1 MMERTRLTPMMHQY
15 LEIKERHQDAIL
27 FFRLGDFYE
36 MFFEDAEKASKVL
49 DIALTSRNR
58 SDGAPVP
65 LCGVPHHAATP
76 YIGKLL
82 SAGFKVAVCEQ
93 TEDPKLAKGVVRRE
107 VIKVIS
113 PGTLTEGEGLD
124 AGVNNYLVAVTAS
137 RDEYGLAF
145 TDITTGEFR
154 FTQMEGY
161 AALANELGRI
171 QPRELLVPETGS
183 DAHRRVRE
191 DYAAVHCTAGPDEWF
206 GAAAV
211 RRLEGAG
218 LHGGPS
224 DEWPLGVRAAAA
236 LRAYLED
243 RSPGAVPVLTVLE
256 AYRAAHFL
264 MLDEHAQANLELLQ
278 SFDGSRRGSLLG
290 VLEPACTA
298 MGARELRKW
307 ILYPLLDER
316 GIRRRQDAVEELVE
330 DPDRRRRLRDA
341 LRGVQDLERL
351 AGRVAART
359 AGPRDLAAVK
369 DILRALERVRD
380 PLQGCASALSADLR
394 DELRSVPEVVDLVQ
408 RALVDEPPAAARSG
422 GYVRPGFD
430 SELDSLTAIRGNAK
444 GWISDLQHQER
455 QRTGIQSL
463 KVRYNKVFGYYIE
476 VTKANLAH
484 VPDDYIRK
492 QTLTNGERFITPEL
506 KDYEARVLGSDEE
519 ILKIEARIFQELLE
533 RIATHY
539 TALKQTSLALARLD
553 TLGVLAETA
562 VSRHFVRPRVDSSLR
577 LSVRAA
583 RHPVVEAV
591 LGRGGFV
598 PNDCEMDAEAT
609 QIKLLTG
616 PNMAGKSTY
625 MRQVALVVILAQMGS
640 FVPADQAH
648 VGLVD
653 RLFTRFGATDA
664 LASGESTFMV
674 EMKETA
680 RILRLATPRSLIL
693 LDEVGRGTSTFD
705 GISIAWSLAE
715 FLHES
720 PHRPRTLFA
729 THYHELTGLARTRER
744 VKNFNFAVKEWEG
757 EVIFLRTLK
766 EGPASRSYGIQVAG
780 LAGLPGSLIAR
791 AKEILKNLEGEEL
804 NAWGQPRLAG
814 AEHATEGAQ
823 LSLYEPRDRDGRLRE
838 KLREIDVN
846 GLTPLEALNLL
857 EGLVT
862 EARREG

>member
-1 MMERTRLTPMMHQY
+1 MMERTQPTPMMHQY
-15 LEIKERHQDAIL
+15 LEIKDRHQDAIL

-58 SDGAPVP
+58 NNGAPVP

-113 PGTLTEGEGLD
+113 PGTLTEGEGLESD
-124 AGVNNYLVAVTAS
+124 VNNFLVAVTGS
-137 RDEYGLAF
+137 RDEYGLSF
-145 TDITTGEFR
+145 TDVTTGEFR
-154 FTQMEGY
+154 FTQLTGY
-161 AALANELGRI
+161 TALANELGRI
-171 QPRELLVPETGS
+171 QPRELLVPEARSASLG
-183 DAHRRVRE
+183 RLRE
-191 DYAAVHCTAGPDEWF
+191 DYAEVHCTTGPDSWF
-206 GAAAV
+206 SAAAV
-211 RRLEGAG
+211 QKLNSAG
-218 LHGGPS
+218 IYQGPH
-224 DEWPLGVRAAAA
+224 DEWPLGVRAAGAI
-236 LRAYLED
+236 LAYLED
-243 RSPGAVPVLTVLE
+243 RSPGAAKVLTSLE
-256 AYRAAHFL
+256 PYRASRFL
-264 MLDEHAQANLELLQ
+264 MLDETTQANLELLR
-278 SFDGSRRGSLLG
+278 SFDGGRRASLLG
-290 VLEPACTA
+290 VLEPARTA

-307 ILYPLLDER
+307 ILFPLLDEQE
-316 GIRRRQDAVEELVE
+316 IRRRQEAVEELLD
-330 DPDRRRRLRDA
+330 DPGLRRRLRDA
-341 LRGVQDLERL
+341 LGGVQDLERL
-351 AGRVAART
+351 SGRVASRSAT
-359 AGPRDLAAVK
+359 PRDLTAVK
-369 DILRALERVRD
+369 DTLLALEGVRGE
-380 PLQGCASALSADLR
+380 LQPCGSELLAGLR
-394 DELRSVPEVVDLVQ
+394 SGLGSVPEVVELVE
-408 RALVDEPPAAARSG
+408 RAVVDEPPATLRG
-422 GYVRPGFD
+422 GGFVRPGFD
-430 SELDSLTAIRGNAK
+430 DELDSLAAVRSNAK
-444 GWISDLQHQER
+444 GWIAELQHQER

-476 VTKANLAH
+476 VTKANLPN
-484 VPDDYIRK
+484 VPEDYIRK
-492 QTLTNGERFITPEL
+492 QTLANGERYITPEL

-519 ILKIEARIFQELLE
+519 ILKIEARIFADLLD
-533 RIATHY
+533 RIGAHY
-539 TALKQTSLALARLD
+539 RPMKESSLALAKLD
-553 TLGVLAETA
+553 TLLALAETA
-562 VSRHFVRPRVDSSLR
+562 ETRRFVRPRVDSSLT
-577 LSVRAA
+577 LSMRAA
-583 RHPVVEAV
+583 RHPVVEAA

-598 PNDCEMDAEAT
+598 PNDCGMDPETT

-625 MRQVALVVILAQMGS
+625 MRQVALVVVLAQMGS
-640 FVPADQAH
+640 FVPADAAH

-729 THYHELTGLARTRER
+729 THYHELTSLARTRQR
-744 VKNFNFAVKEWEG
+744 VKNFNFAVKEWQG

-780 LAGLPGSLIAR
+780 LAGLPRPLIERAR
-791 AKEILKNLEGEEL
+791 EILGNLEGEEL

-814 AEHATEGAQ
+814 AEPASEGAQ
-823 LSLYEPRDRDGRLRE
+823 LMLYESRRDRLRE
-838 KLREIDVN
+838 KLEAVDIN
-846 GLTPLEALNLL
+846 ALTPLEALNLL
-857 EGLVT
+857 EGLVA
-862 EARREG
+862 EARRGG

>member
-1 MMERTRLTPMMHQY
+1 MERARTTPMMHQY

-36 MFFEDAEKASKVL
+36 MFFEDAERASKVL

-58 SDGAPVP
+58 NDGQPVP

-113 PGTLTEGEGLD
+113 PGTLTDGEGLQ
-124 AGVNNYLVAVTAS
+124 AEVNNFLVAVIAA
-137 RDEYGLAF
+137 RDEYGLSF

-154 FTQMEGY
+154 FTQMSGY
-161 AALANELGRI
+161 AALTNELGRI
-171 QPRELLVPETGS
+171 QPRELLIPETHAGS
-183 DAHRRVRE
+183 VAGLRD
-191 DYAAVHCTAGPDEWF
+191 DYAGVHCTAGPDSWF
-206 GAAAV
+206 S
-211 RRLEGAG
+211 GAG
-218 LHGGPS
+218 VQKLNSAGVYQGPQ
-224 DEWPLGVRAAAA
+224 DEWPLGVRAAGAI
-236 LRAYLED
+236 LAYLED
-243 RSPGAVPVLTVLE
+243 RSPGAVQVLTALE
-256 AYRAAHFL
+256 PYRASQFL
-264 MLDEHAQANLELLQ
+264 MLDENTQSNLELVR
-278 SFDGSRRGSLLG
+278 SFGGGRHGSLLG
-290 VLEPACTA
+290 VMEPTRTA

-307 ILYPLLDER
+307 ILYPLLDELR
-316 GIRRRQDAVEELVE
+316 IRRRHDAVEELL
-330 DPDRRRRLRDA
+330 DRAELRGRLREA

-351 AGRVAART
+351 SGRIASRSAS
-359 AGPRDLAAVK
+359 PRDLAAIK
-369 DILRALERVRD
+369 ETLRALQEVRGQ
-380 PLQGCASALSADLR
+380 LEGCDGELLGR
-394 DELRSVPEVVDLVQ
+394 LRSRLQPVPEVVEMVE
-408 RALVDEPPAAARSG
+408 RALVDEPPATVRG
-422 GYVRPGFD
+422 GGFVRAGFD
-430 SELDSLTAIRGNAK
+430 DELDALSAIRGNAK
-444 GWISDLQHQER
+444 GWISELQHRER
-455 QRTGIQSL
+455 RRTGINSL

-476 VTKANLAH
+476 VTRANLAN
-484 VPDDYIRK
+484 VPQDYIRK
-492 QTLTNGERFITPEL
+492 QTLVNGERYVTPEL

-519 ILKIEARIFQELLE
+519 ILKLEARIFTDLLE
-533 RIATHY
+533 RVAGHY
-539 TALKQTSLALARLD
+539 PSLKQSSLALARLD
-553 TLGVLAETA
+553 TLLALAETA
-562 VSRHFVRPRVDSSLR
+562 ETRHFVRPRVDAGLT
-577 LSVRAA
+577 LSMRAA

-598 PNDCEMDAEAT
+598 PNDCELDSETT

-625 MRQVALVVILAQMGS
+625 MRQVALVVVLAQMGS
-640 FVPADQAH
+640 FVPADAAH

-664 LASGESTFMV
+664 LAAGESTFMV

-744 VKNFNFAVKEWEG
+744 VKNFNFAVKEWQG

-780 LAGLPGSLIAR
+780 LAGLPPSLIERAR
-791 AKEILKNLEGEEL
+791 EILENLEGEEL

-814 AEHATEGAQ
+814 AEPASEGAQ
-823 LSLYEPRDRDGRLRE
+823 LMLYEPRRDRLRE
-838 KLREIDVN
+838 KLQAIDAN
-846 GLTPLEALNLL
+846 ALTPLEALNVLAD
-857 EGLVT
+857 LVT
-862 EARREG
+862 EARSPSR

>member
-1 MMERTRLTPMMHQY
+1 MMERTRVTPMMHQY
-15 LEIKERHQDAIL
+15 LEIKDRHRDAIL

-58 SDGAPVP
+58 NDGAPVP

-93 TEDPKLAKGVVRRE
+93 TEDPKQAKGVVRRE
-107 VIKVIS
+107 VVKVIS
-113 PGTLTEGEGLD
+113 PGTLTEGEGLEAD
-124 AGVNNYLVAVTAS
+124 VNNFLAAVVGA
-137 RDEYGLAF
+137 RDEYGLSY
-145 TDITTGEFR
+145 TDVTTGEFR
-154 FTQMEGY
+154 FTQMKSY
-161 AALANELGRI
+161 AALADELGRI
-171 QPRELLVPETGS
+171 QPRELLIPES
-183 DAHRRVRE
+183 L
-191 DYAAVHCTAGPDEWF
+191 YAALGMLRDDHAGVHCTSGPDTWF
-206 GAAAV
+206 SGAAV
-211 RRLEGAG
+211 QRLHGAG
-218 LHGGPS
+218 VFQGPQ
-224 DEWPLGVRAAAA
+224 DEWPLGVRAGAGI
-236 LRAYLED
+236 LAYLED
-243 RSPGAVPVLTVLE
+243 RSPGAAKVLTSLE
-256 AYRAAHFL
+256 PYRASRFL
-264 MLDEHAQANLELLQ
+264 MLDDSTQANLELLR

-290 VLEPACTA
+290 VLEPTRTA

-307 ILYPLLDER
+307 ILYPLLDEHE
-316 GIRRRQDAVEELVE
+316 IRRRHEAVAELVE
-330 DPDRRRRLRDA
+330 RPDVRRKLRDA
-341 LRGVQDLERL
+341 LHGVQDLERL
-351 AGRVAART
+351 SGRVASRSAT
-359 AGPRDLAAVK
+359 PRDLAAVK
-369 DILRALERVRD
+369 DTLRALEGVRGE
-380 PLQGCASALSADLR
+380 LQPCGSELLAG
-394 DELRSVPEVVDLVQ
+394 LRSGLSTEPEVVALVE
-408 RALVDEPPAAARSG
+408 RSVVDEPPATVRNG
-422 GYVRPGFD
+422 GFVRPGFD
-430 SELDSLTAIRGNAK
+430 EELDALTAVRGSAK
-444 GWISDLQHQER
+444 GWISDLQHKER
-455 QRTGIQSL
+455 ERTGIHSL

-484 VPDDYIRK
+484 VPENYIRK
-492 QTLTNGERFITPEL
+492 QTLANGERFVTPEL

-519 ILKIEARIFQELLE
+519 ILKIEARIFGELLD
-533 RIATHY
+533 RIAAHY
-539 TALKQTSLALARLD
+539 RSMKESSLALARLD
-553 TLGVLAETA
+553 TLLALAETA
-562 VSRHFVRPRVDSSLR
+562 ESRHFVRPRVDSGLA
-577 LSVRAA
+577 LELRAA

-598 PNDCEMDAEAT
+598 PNDCEMDPETT

-625 MRQVALVVILAQMGS
+625 MRQVALVVVLAQMGS
-640 FVPADQAH
+640 FVPADAAH

-664 LASGESTFMV
+664 LAAGESTFMV

-744 VKNFNFAVKEWEG
+744 VRNFNFAVKEWQG

-780 LAGLPGSLIAR
+780 LAGLPPALIDRAR
-791 AKEILKNLEGEEL
+791 EILKNLEGEEL

-814 AEHATEGAQ
+814 AEPASEGVQ
-823 LSLYEPRDRDGRLRE
+823 LMLLEPRQDRLRE
-838 KLREIDVN
+838 KLQAVDVN
-846 GLTPLEALNLL
+846 VLTPLEALNLL
-857 EGLVT
+857 EGLVA
-862 EARREG
+862 EAKQGG

>member
-1 MMERTRLTPMMHQY
+1 MERTRLTPMMHQY
-15 LEIKERHQDAIL
+15 LEIKDRHRDAIL

-36 MFFEDAEKASKVL
+36 MFFEDAEKAAKVL

-93 TEDPKLAKGVVRRE
+93 TEDPKSAKGVVRRE
-107 VIKVIS
+107 VVKVIS

-124 AGVNNYLVAVTAS
+124 ADLNNFLVSVIAT
-137 RDEYGLAF
+137 RDEYGLSF
-145 TDITTGEFR
+145 TDVTTGEFR
-154 FTQMEGY
+154 FTEIKGY
-161 AALANELGRI
+161 AALTNELGRI
-171 QPRELLVPETGS
+171 QPRELLIPEAQTGALK
-183 DAHRRVRE
+183 DLLE
-191 DYAAVHCTAGPDEWF
+191 DYAGVHCTPGPDPWF
-206 GAAAV
+206 SGAAV
-211 RRLEGAG
+211 QKLNHAG
-218 LHGGPS
+218 IYQGPQ
-224 DEWPLGVRAAAA
+224 DEWPLGVRAAGAI
-236 LRAYLED
+236 LAYLED
-243 RSPGAVPVLTVLE
+243 RSPGAAQVLTSLE
-256 AYRAAHFL
+256 PYRASRFL
-264 MLDEHAQANLELLQ
+264 MLDENTQANLELLR
-278 SFDGSRRGSLLG
+278 SFDGGKRGSLLG
-290 VLEPACTA
+290 ILEPTRTA

-307 ILYPLLDER
+307 ILYPLLDEQE
-316 GIRRRQDAVEELVE
+316 IRRRQETVEELVD
-330 DPDRRRRLRDA
+330 DPEVRRKLRDG
-341 LRGVQDLERL
+341 LHDVQDLERL
-351 AGRVAART
+351 SGRVASRSAT
-359 AGPRDLAAVK
+359 PRDLAAVK
-369 DILRALERVRD
+369 HTLRALEVVRGE
-380 PLQGCASALSADLR
+380 LQPCRSDLLA
-394 DELRSVPEVVDLVQ
+394 ELRSGLNPVPEVVELVE
-408 RALVDEPPAAARSG
+408 RAVVDEPPATVRG
-422 GYVRPGFD
+422 GGFVRAGFD
-430 SELDSLTAIRGNAK
+430 AELDTLASIRGNAK
-444 GWISDLQHQER
+444 GWISELQHKER
-455 QRTGIQSL
+455 QRTGINSL

-476 VTKANLAH
+476 VTNANLSN
-484 VPDDYIRK
+484 VPENYIRK
-492 QTLTNGERFITPEL
+492 QTLANGERFITPEL

-519 ILKIEARIFQELLE
+519 ILKIEARIFAELLD
-533 RIATHY
+533 RVAAHY
-539 TALKQTSLALARLD
+539 QSMKESSLALAKLD
-553 TLGVLAETA
+553 TLLALAETA
-562 VSRHFVRPRVDSSLR
+562 ESRHFVRPRVDSGLT
-577 LSVRAA
+577 LAVTAG

-598 PNDCEMDAEAT
+598 PNDCEMDSETT

-640 FVPADQAH
+640 FVPADAAR

-664 LASGESTFMV
+664 LAAGESTFMV

-729 THYHELTGLARTRER
+729 THYHELTGLSRTRER
-744 VKNFNFAVKEWEG
+744 VKNFNFAVKEWQG

-766 EGPASRSYGIQVAG
+766 EGPASRSYGIQVAS
-780 LAGLPGSLIAR
+780 LAGLPRSLIERAR
-791 AKEILKNLEGEEL
+791 EILNNLEGEEL

-814 AEHATEGAQ
+814 AEPASAGAQ
-823 LSLYEPRDRDGRLRE
+823 LMLYESRQDSLRE
-838 KLREIDVN
+838 KLQSIDTNV
-846 GLTPLEALNLL
+846 LTPLEALNVL

-862 EARREG
+862 EARRGG

>member
-1 MMERTRLTPMMHQY
+1 MERTRLTPMMHQY
-15 LEIKERHQDAIL
+15 LEIKDRHKDAIL

-36 MFFEDAEKASKVL
+36 MFFEDAEKAAKVL

-58 SDGAPVP
+58 ADGAPVP

-124 AGVNNYLVAVTAS
+124 AEVNNFLVAVTAG
-137 RDEYGLAF
+137 RDEYGLSF
-145 TDITTGEFR
+145 TDVTTGEFR
-154 FTQMEGY
+154 FTQIKGY
-161 AALANELGRI
+161 AALTNELGRI
-171 QPRELLVPETGS
+171 QPREMLIPDSHSGALGNL
-183 DAHRRVRE
+183 RE
-191 DYAAVHCTAGPDEWF
+191 DYAGVHCTPGPDSWF
-206 GAAAV
+206 SGAAIQK
-211 RRLEGAG
+211 LNSAG
-218 LHGGPS
+218 IYQGPH

-236 LRAYLED
+236 ILAYIED
-243 RSPGAVPVLTVLE
+243 RSPGAVQVLTALE
-256 AYRAAHFL
+256 PYRASQFL
-264 MLDEHAQANLELLQ
+264 MLDENTQANLELLRG
-278 SFDGSRRGSLLG
+278 FDGGRRGSLLG
-290 VLEPACTA
+290 VLEPARTA

-307 ILYPLLDER
+307 ILYPLLDEHQ
-316 GIRRRQDAVEELVE
+316 IRRRQDAIEELLD
-330 DPDRRRRLRDA
+330 DPETRRKLRQ
-341 LRGVQDLERL
+341 LLHGVQDLERL
-351 AGRVAART
+351 SGRIASRSAS
-359 AGPRDLAAVK
+359 PRDLTAIK
-369 DILRALERVRD
+369 DTLHALDVVREQLEGCGSDLLAQLRSD
-380 PLQGCASALSADLR
+380 
-394 DELRSVPEVVDLVQ
+394 LRSVPEVVELVEQ
-408 RALVDEPPAAARSG
+408 ALVDEPPATVRAG
-422 GYVRPGFD
+422 GFVRAGFD
-430 SELDSLTAIRGNAK
+430 DELDALSAIRGNAK
-444 GWISDLQHQER
+444 GWISELQHQER
-455 QRTGIQSL
+455 QRTGINSL

-476 VTKANLAH
+476 VTRSNLAN
-484 VPDDYIRK
+484 VPENYIRK
-492 QTLTNGERFITPEL
+492 QTLANGERYITPEL
-506 KDYEARVLGSDEE
+506 KEYEARVLGSDEE
-519 ILKIEARIFQELLE
+519 IVKLESRIFAQLLD
-533 RIATHY
+533 RIGAHY
-539 TALKQTSLALARLD
+539 AAIRQSSLALARLD
-553 TLGVLAETA
+553 TLLALAETA
-562 VSRHFVRPRVDSSLR
+562 ETRHFVRPRVDSSLT
-577 LSVRAA
+577 LAMRAA

-598 PNDCEMDAEAT
+598 PNDCELDSETT

-625 MRQVALVVILAQMGS
+625 MRQVALVVILAQMGG
-640 FVPADQAH
+640 FVPADTAH

-729 THYHELTGLARTRER
+729 THYHELTSLARTRER
-744 VKNFNFAVKEWEG
+744 VKNFNFAVKEWQG

-780 LAGLPGSLIAR
+780 LAGLPLSLIER

-814 AEHATEGAQ
+814 TEAASEGAQ
-823 LSLYEPRDRDGRLRE
+823 LMLYESRQDRLRE
-838 KLREIDVN
+838 KLQAIDTSV
-846 GLTPLEALNLL
+846 LTPLEALNVLD
-857 EGLVT
+857 GLVT
-862 EARREG
+862 EARRGG

>member
-1 MMERTRLTPMMHQY
+1 MERTRLTPMMHQY
-15 LEIKERHQDAIL
+15 LEIKDRHRDAIL

-36 MFFEDAEKASKVL
+36 MFFEDAEKAAKVL

-93 TEDPKLAKGVVRRE
+93 TEDPKSAKGVVRRE

-124 AGVNNYLVAVTAS
+124 ADLNNFLVSVIAT
-137 RDEYGLAF
+137 RDEYGLSF
-145 TDITTGEFR
+145 TDVTTGEFR
-154 FTQMEGY
+154 FTEIKGY
-161 AALANELGRI
+161 AALTNELGRI
-171 QPRELLVPETGS
+171 QPRELLVPEAQTGVLK
-183 DAHRRVRE
+183 DLLE
-191 DYAAVHCTAGPDEWF
+191 DYAGVHCTPGPDPWF
-206 GAAAV
+206 SGAAV
-211 RRLEGAG
+211 QKLNHAG
-218 LHGGPS
+218 IYQGPH
-224 DEWPLGVRAAAA
+224 DEWPLGVRAAGAI
-236 LRAYLED
+236 LAYLED
-243 RSPGAVPVLTVLE
+243 RSPGAAQVLTSLE
-256 AYRAAHFL
+256 PYRASRFL
-264 MLDEHAQANLELLQ
+264 MLDENTQANLELLR
-278 SFDGSRRGSLLG
+278 SFDGGKRGSLLG
-290 VLEPACTA
+290 ILEPTRTA

-307 ILYPLLDER
+307 ILYPLLDEQE
-316 GIRRRQDAVEELVE
+316 IRRRQETVEELVD
-330 DPDRRRRLRDA
+330 DPEVRRKLRDC
-341 LRGVQDLERL
+341 LHHVQDLERL
-351 AGRVAART
+351 SGRVASRSAT
-359 AGPRDLAAVK
+359 PRDLAAVK
-369 DILRALERVRD
+369 HTLRALEVVRGE
-380 PLQGCASALSADLR
+380 LQPCRSDLLA
-394 DELRSVPEVVDLVQ
+394 ELRSGLNPVPEVVELVE
-408 RALVDEPPAAARSG
+408 RAVVDEPPATVRG
-422 GYVRPGFD
+422 GGFVRAGFD
-430 SELDSLTAIRGNAK
+430 DELDTLASIRGNAK
-444 GWISDLQHQER
+444 GWISELQHKER
-455 QRTGIQSL
+455 QRTGINSL

-476 VTKANLAH
+476 VTNANLPN
-484 VPDDYIRK
+484 VPENYIRK
-492 QTLTNGERFITPEL
+492 QTLANGERFITPEL

-519 ILKIEARIFQELLE
+519 ILKIESRIFADLLD
-533 RIATHY
+533 RVAGHY
-539 TALKQTSLALARLD
+539 HSMKESSLALAKLD
-553 TLGVLAETA
+553 TLLALAETA
-562 VSRHFVRPRVDSSLR
+562 ESRHFVRPRVDSGLT
-577 LSVRAA
+577 LAVTAG

-598 PNDCEMDAEAT
+598 PNDCEMDSETT

-640 FVPADQAH
+640 FVPADAAR

-664 LASGESTFMV
+664 LAAGESTFMV

-744 VKNFNFAVKEWEG
+744 VKNFNFAVKEWQG

-766 EGPASRSYGIQVAG
+766 EGPASRSYGIQVAS
-780 LAGLPGSLIAR
+780 LAGLPRSLIERAR
-791 AKEILKNLEGEEL
+791 EILNNLEGEEL

-814 AEHATEGAQ
+814 AEPASAGAQ
-823 LSLYEPRDRDGRLRE
+823 LMLYESRQDSLRE
-838 KLREIDVN
+838 KLQSIDTNV
-846 GLTPLEALNLL
+846 LTPLEALNVL

-862 EARREG
+862 EARRGG

>member
-1 MMERTRLTPMMHQY
+1 MMERTRPSPMMHQY
-15 LEIKERHQDAIL
+15 LEIKDRHQDAIL

-58 SDGAPVP
+58 NNGAPVP

-93 TEDPKLAKGVVRRE
+93 TEDPKLAKSVVRRE

-113 PGTLTEGEGLD
+113 PGTLTEGEGLESD
-124 AGVNNYLVAVTAS
+124 VNNFLVAVTGS
-137 RDEYGLAF
+137 RDEYGLSF
-145 TDITTGEFR
+145 TDVTTGEFR
-154 FTQMEGY
+154 FTQLTGY
-161 AALANELGRI
+161 TALANELGRI
-171 QPRELLVPETGS
+171 QPRELLVPEARSASLG
-183 DAHRRVRE
+183 RLRE
-191 DYAAVHCTAGPDEWF
+191 DYAEVHCTTGPDPWF
-206 GAAAV
+206 SAAAV
-211 RRLEGAG
+211 QKLNSAG
-218 LHGGPS
+218 IYQGPH
-224 DEWPLGVRAAAA
+224 DEWPLGVRAAGAI
-236 LRAYLED
+236 LAYLED
-243 RSPGAVPVLTVLE
+243 RSPGAAKVLTSLE
-256 AYRAAHFL
+256 PYRASRFL
-264 MLDEHAQANLELLQ
+264 MLDETTQANLELLR
-278 SFDGSRRGSLLG
+278 SFDGGRRASLLG
-290 VLEPACTA
+290 VLEPARTA

-307 ILYPLLDER
+307 ILFPLLDEQE
-316 GIRRRQDAVEELVE
+316 IRRRQEAVEELLD
-330 DPDRRRRLRDA
+330 DPGLRRRLRDA
-341 LRGVQDLERL
+341 LGGVQDLERL
-351 AGRVAART
+351 SGRVASRSAT
-359 AGPRDLAAVK
+359 PRDLTAVK
-369 DILRALERVRD
+369 DTLRALEGVRGE
-380 PLQGCASALSADLR
+380 LQPCGSELLAALRSGLG
-394 DELRSVPEVVDLVQ
+394 SVPEVVELVE
-408 RALVDEPPAAARSG
+408 RAVVDEPPATLRG
-422 GYVRPGFD
+422 GGFVRPGFD
-430 SELDSLTAIRGNAK
+430 DELDSLAAVRSNAK
-444 GWISDLQHQER
+444 GWIAELQHQER

-476 VTKANLAH
+476 VTKANLPN
-484 VPDDYIRK
+484 VPEDYIRK
-492 QTLTNGERFITPEL
+492 QTLANGERYITPEL

-519 ILKIEARIFQELLE
+519 ILKIEARIFADLLD
-533 RIATHY
+533 RIGAY
-539 TALKQTSLALARLD
+539 YRPMKESSLALAKLD
-553 TLGVLAETA
+553 TLLALAETA
-562 VSRHFVRPRVDSSLR
+562 ETRRFVRPRVDSSLT
-577 LSVRAA
+577 LSMRAA
-583 RHPVVEAV
+583 RHPVVEAA

-598 PNDCEMDAEAT
+598 PNDCGMDPETT

-625 MRQVALVVILAQMGS
+625 MRQVALVVVLAQMGS
-640 FVPADQAH
+640 FVPADAAH

-729 THYHELTGLARTRER
+729 THYHELTSLARTRQR
-744 VKNFNFAVKEWEG
+744 VKNFNFAVKEWQG

-780 LAGLPGSLIAR
+780 LAGLPRPLIERAR
-791 AKEILKNLEGEEL
+791 EILGNLEGEEL

-814 AEHATEGAQ
+814 AEPASEGAQ
-823 LSLYEPRDRDGRLRE
+823 LMLYESRRDRLRE
-838 KLREIDVN
+838 KLEAVDIN
-846 GLTPLEALNLL
+846 ALTPLEALNLL
-857 EGLVT
+857 EGLVA
-862 EARREG
+862 EARRGG

>member
-1 MMERTRLTPMMHQY
+1 MERTRLSPMMHQY
-15 LEIKERHQDAIL
+15 LEIKDRHKDAIL

-36 MFFEDAEKASKVL
+36 MFFEDAEKAAKVL

-58 SDGAPVP
+58 ADGAPVP

-124 AGVNNYLVAVTAS
+124 AEANNFLVAVTGG
-137 RDEYGLAF
+137 RDEYGLSF
-145 TDITTGEFR
+145 TDVTTGEFR
-154 FTQMEGY
+154 FTQVKGY
-161 AALANELGRI
+161 AALTNELGRI
-171 QPRELLVPETGS
+171 QPREMLIPDSPSSSLGNL
-183 DAHRRVRE
+183 RE
-191 DYAAVHCTAGPDEWF
+191 DYAGVHWTPGPDSWF
-206 GAAAV
+206 SGAAV
-211 RRLEGAG
+211 QKLNSAG
-218 LHGGPS
+218 IYQGPQ
-224 DEWPLGVRAAAA
+224 DEWPLGILAAGAI
-236 LRAYLED
+236 LAYLED
-243 RSPGAVPVLTVLE
+243 RSPGAVQVLTALE
-256 AYRAAHFL
+256 PYRASQFL
-264 MLDEHAQANLELLQ
+264 MLDENTQANLELLR
-278 SFDGSRRGSLLG
+278 SFDGGRRGSLLS
-290 VLEPACTA
+290 VLEPARTA

-307 ILYPLLDER
+307 ILYPLLDEQR
-316 GIRRRQDAVEELVE
+316 IRRRQDAVEELVD
-330 DPDRRRRLRDA
+330 DPEMRRRLRQA
-341 LRGVQDLERL
+341 LHGVQDLERL
-351 AGRVAART
+351 SGRIASRSAA
-359 AGPRDLAAVK
+359 PRDLTAIK
-369 DILRALERVRD
+369 DTLRALDVVRE
-380 PLQGCASALSADLR
+380 QIEGCGSDLLAR
-394 DELRSVPEVVDLVQ
+394 LRSGLHSVPEVVELVEQ
-408 RALVDEPPAAARSG
+408 AVVDEPPATVRG
-422 GYVRPGFD
+422 GGFVRAGFD
-430 SELDSLTAIRGNAK
+430 DELDALSAIRGNAK
-444 GWISDLQHQER
+444 GWISELQHKER
-455 QRTGIQSL
+455 QRTGINSL
-463 KVRYNKVFGYYIE
+463 KVHYNRVFGYYIE

-484 VPDDYIRK
+484 VPENYIRK
-492 QTLTNGERFITPEL
+492 QTLANGERYITPEL

-519 ILKIEARIFQELLE
+519 IQKLESRIFAHLLD
-533 RIATHY
+533 RIGAHY
-539 TALKQTSLALARLD
+539 AAIRQSSLALARLD
-553 TLGVLAETA
+553 TLLALAETA
-562 VSRHFVRPRVDSSLR
+562 ETRHFVRPRVDSSLT
-577 LSVRAA
+577 LAMRAA

-598 PNDCEMDAEAT
+598 PNDCEMDSETT

-625 MRQVALVVILAQMGS
+625 MRQVALVVVLAQMGS
-640 FVPADQAH
+640 FVPADAAH

-664 LASGESTFMV
+664 LAAGESTFMV

-744 VKNFNFAVKEWEG
+744 VKNFNFAVKEWQG

-766 EGPASRSYGIQVAG
+766 EGPASRSYGIQVAS
-780 LAGLPGSLIAR
+780 LAGLPRSLIER

-814 AEHATEGAQ
+814 SEAASEGAQ
-823 LSLYEPRDRDGRLRE
+823 LMLYESRQDRFRE
-838 KLREIDVN
+838 KLQAIDTSV
-846 GLTPLEALNLL
+846 LTPLEALNVLD
-857 EGLVT
+857 GLVT
-862 EARREG
+862 EARRGG

>member
-1 MMERTRLTPMMHQY
+1 MERTRLSPMMHQY
-15 LEIKERHQDAIL
+15 LEIKDRHKDAIL

-36 MFFEDAEKASKVL
+36 MFFEDAEKAAKVL

-58 SDGAPVP
+58 TDGAPVP

-124 AGVNNYLVAVTAS
+124 AEANNFLVAVTGG
-137 RDEYGLAF
+137 RDEYGLSF
-145 TDITTGEFR
+145 TDVTTGEFR
-154 FTQMEGY
+154 FTQVKGY
-161 AALANELGRI
+161 AALTNELGRI
-171 QPRELLVPETGS
+171 QPREMLIPDSHSSSLGNL
-183 DAHRRVRE
+183 RE
-191 DYAAVHCTAGPDEWF
+191 DYAGVHWTPGPDSWF
-206 GAAAV
+206 SGAAV
-211 RRLEGAG
+211 QKLNSAG
-218 LHGGPS
+218 IYQGPQ
-224 DEWPLGVRAAAA
+224 DEWPLGVLAAGAI
-236 LRAYLED
+236 LAYLED
-243 RSPGAVPVLTVLE
+243 RSPGAVQVLTALE
-256 AYRAAHFL
+256 PYRASQFL
-264 MLDEHAQANLELLQ
+264 MLDENTQANLELLR
-278 SFDGSRRGSLLG
+278 SFDGGRRGSLLS
-290 VLEPACTA
+290 VLEPARTA

-307 ILYPLLDER
+307 ILYPLLDEQR
-316 GIRRRQDAVEELVE
+316 IRRRQDAVEELVD
-330 DPDRRRRLRDA
+330 DPEMRRRLRQA
-341 LRGVQDLERL
+341 LHGVQDLERL
-351 AGRVAART
+351 SGRIASRSAA
-359 AGPRDLAAVK
+359 PRDLTAIK
-369 DILRALERVRD
+369 DTLRALDVVRE
-380 PLQGCASALSADLR
+380 QIEGCGSDLLAR
-394 DELRSVPEVVDLVQ
+394 LRSGLHSVPEVVELVEQ
-408 RALVDEPPAAARSG
+408 AVVDEPPATVRG
-422 GYVRPGFD
+422 GGFVRAGFD
-430 SELDSLTAIRGNAK
+430 DELDALSAIRGNAK
-444 GWISDLQHQER
+444 GWISELQHKER
-455 QRTGIQSL
+455 QRTGINSL
-463 KVRYNKVFGYYIE
+463 KVHYNKVFGYYIE

-484 VPDDYIRK
+484 VPENYIRK
-492 QTLTNGERFITPEL
+492 QTLANGERYITPEL

-519 ILKIEARIFQELLE
+519 IQKLESRIFAHLLD
-533 RIATHY
+533 RIGAHY
-539 TALKQTSLALARLD
+539 ADIRQSSLALARLD
-553 TLGVLAETA
+553 TLLALAETA
-562 VSRHFVRPRVDSSLR
+562 ETRHFVRPRVDSSLT
-577 LSVRAA
+577 LAMRAA

-598 PNDCEMDAEAT
+598 PNDCEMDSETT

-625 MRQVALVVILAQMGS
+625 MRQVALVVVLAQMGS
-640 FVPADQAH
+640 FVPADSAH

-664 LASGESTFMV
+664 LAAGESTFMV

-744 VKNFNFAVKEWEG
+744 VKNFNFAVKEWQG

-766 EGPASRSYGIQVAG
+766 EGPASRSYGIQVAS
-780 LAGLPGSLIAR
+780 LAGLPRSLIER

-814 AEHATEGAQ
+814 SEAASEGAQ
-823 LSLYEPRDRDGRLRE
+823 LMLYESRQDRLRE
-838 KLREIDVN
+838 KLQAIDTRV
-846 GLTPLEALNLL
+846 LTPLEALNVLD
-857 EGLVT
+857 GLVT
-862 EARREG
+862 EARRGG

>member
-15 LEIKERHQDAIL
+15 LEIKDRHQDAIL

-36 MFFEDAEKASKVL
+36 MFFEDAERASKVL

-124 AGVNNYLVAVTAS
+124 AEVNNFLVAVTAA
-137 RDEYGLAF
+137 RDEYGLSF
-145 TDITTGEFR
+145 TDVTTGEFR
-154 FTQMEGY
+154 FTQMTGY
-161 AALANELGRI
+161 AALTNELGRI
-171 QPRELLVPETGS
+171 QPRELLIP
-183 DAHRRVRE
+183 DAVSGPLAGLRE
-191 DYAAVHCTAGPDEWF
+191 DYAAVHCTPGPETWF
-206 GAAAV
+206 SGAAV
-211 RRLEGAG
+211 QRLNSSGIYQR
-218 LHGGPS
+218 PQ
-224 DEWPLGVRAAAA
+224 DEWPLGVRAAGAI
-236 LRAYLED
+236 LAYLED
-243 RSPGAVPVLTVLE
+243 RSPGAVQVLTALE
-256 AYRAAHFL
+256 PYRASQFL
-264 MLDEHAQANLELLQ
+264 MLDENTQANLELVRA
-278 SFDGSRRGSLLG
+278 FDGGKRGSLLG
-290 VLEPACTA
+290 VLEPARTA

-307 ILYPLLDER
+307 TLYPLLDEQR
-316 GIRRRQDAVEELVE
+316 IRRRQDAVEELVAAPE
-330 DPDRRRRLRDA
+330 MRRRLREA
-341 LRGVQDLERL
+341 LHGVQDLERL
-351 AGRVAART
+351 SGRIVSRSAS
-359 AGPRDLAAVK
+359 PRDLTAIK
-369 DILRALERVRD
+369 DTLRALEAVRGQ
-380 PLQGCASALSADLR
+380 LAGCGSELLPR
-394 DELRSVPEVVDLVQ
+394 LRSQLQPAPEVVELVR
-408 RALVDEPPAAARSG
+408 RALVDAPPATARAG
-422 GYVRPGFD
+422 GFVRAGFD
-430 SELDSLTAIRGNAK
+430 EELDTLSSIRGNAK

-455 QRTGIQSL
+455 QRTGIHSL

-476 VTKANLAH
+476 VTRANLGN
-484 VPDDYIRK
+484 VPDNYIRK
-492 QTLTNGERFITPEL
+492 QTLANGERFITPEL

-519 ILKIEARIFQELLE
+519 ILKLEARIFADLLD
-533 RIATHY
+533 RIAAHY
-539 TALKQTSLALARLD
+539 PVLKQSSLALARLD
-553 TLGVLAETA
+553 ALLALAETA
-562 VSRHFVRPRVDSSLR
+562 ETRRFVRPRVDSGLT
-577 LSVRAA
+577 LAMQAA
-583 RHPVVEAV
+583 RHPAVEAA

-598 PNDCEMDAEAT
+598 PNDCGMDSEAT
-609 QIKLLTG
+609 QIMLLTG

-640 FVPADQAH
+640 FVPADAAH

-664 LASGESTFMV
+664 LAAGESTFMV

-729 THYHELTGLARTRER
+729 THYHELTSLARTRER
-744 VKNFNFAVKEWEG
+744 VKNFNFAVREWQG

-780 LAGLPGSLIAR
+780 LAGLPRSLIER

-814 AEHATEGAQ
+814 FEAAPEGVQ
-823 LSLYEPRDRDGRLRE
+823 LMLYDSGQDRLRE
-838 KLREIDVN
+838 KLQAIDTN
-846 GLTPLEALNLL
+846 ALTPLEALSILD
-857 EGLVT
+857 ELVT
-862 EARREG
+862 EARSPSK

>member
-1 MMERTRLTPMMHQY
+1 MERTRLTPMMHQY
-15 LEIKERHQDAIL
+15 LEIKDRHKDAIL

-58 SDGAPVP
+58 NDGAPVP

-124 AGVNNYLVAVTAS
+124 AEVNNFLVAVTGS
-137 RDEYGLAF
+137 HDEYGLSF
-145 TDITTGEFR
+145 TDVTTGEFR
-154 FTQMEGY
+154 FTQLKGY
-161 AALANELGRI
+161 AALTDELGRI
-171 QPRELLVPETGS
+171 QPRELLIPDSHSGS
-183 DAHRRVRE
+183 LGNLRQ
-191 DYAAVHCTAGPDEWF
+191 DYAGVHCTAGPDSWF
-206 GAAAV
+206 SGAAV
-211 RRLEGAG
+211 QKLNSAG
-218 LHGGPS
+218 IYQGPH
-224 DEWPLGVRAAAA
+224 DEWPLGVKAAGAI
-236 LRAYLED
+236 LAYIED
-243 RSPGAVPVLTVLE
+243 RSPGAAHVLTALE
-256 AYRAAHFL
+256 PYRASRFL
-264 MLDEHAQANLELLQ
+264 MLDENTQANLELLRN
-278 SFDGSRRGSLLG
+278 FDGGRSGSLMG
-290 VLEPACTA
+290 VLEPARTA

-307 ILYPLLDER
+307 ILYPLLDEQR
-316 GIRRRQDAVEELVE
+316 IRRRQDAVEELLD
-330 DPDRRRRLRDA
+330 DPETRRRLRQS
-341 LRGVQDLERL
+341 LQGVQDLERL
-351 AGRVAART
+351 SGRIASRSAS
-359 AGPRDLAAVK
+359 PRDLTAVK
-369 DILRALERVRD
+369 ETLDALDVVRGH
-380 PLQGCASALSADLR
+380 LEGCGSDWLAR
-394 DELRSVPEVVDLVQ
+394 LRSGLHPVPEVVELVEQ
-408 RALVDEPPAAARSG
+408 ALVDEPPATVRAG
-422 GYVRPGFD
+422 GFVRAGFD
-430 SELDSLTAIRGNAK
+430 EELDALSSIRGNAK
-444 GWISDLQHQER
+444 GWISELQHQER
-455 QRTGIQSL
+455 QRTGINSL

-476 VTKANLAH
+476 VTKANLVH
-484 VPDDYIRK
+484 VPDNYIRK
-492 QTLTNGERFITPEL
+492 QTLANGERYITPEL
-506 KDYEARVLGSDEE
+506 KEYEARVLGSEEE
-519 ILKIEARIFQELLE
+519 ILKLESRIFADLLE
-533 RIATHY
+533 RVAAHY
-539 TALKQTSLALARLD
+539 AALKQSSLALARLD
-553 TLGVLAETA
+553 TLLALAQTA
-562 VSRHFVRPRVDSSLR
+562 ESRHFVRPRVDSGLT
-577 LSVRAA
+577 LAMRAA

-598 PNDCEMDAEAT
+598 PNDCELDSETT

-640 FVPADQAH
+640 FVPAEAAH

-664 LASGESTFMV
+664 LAAGESTFMV

-744 VKNFNFAVKEWEG
+744 VKNFNFAVKEWQG

-780 LAGLPGSLIAR
+780 LAGLPRALIERAR
-791 AKEILKNLEGEEL
+791 EILANLEGEEL

-814 AEHATEGAQ
+814 AETPSEGAQ
-823 LSLYEPRDRDGRLRE
+823 LSLYESRQDPLLE
-838 KLREIDVN
+838 KLQAIDTSV
-846 GLTPLEALNLL
+846 LTPLEALNLL
-857 EGLVT
+857 DGLVA
-862 EARREG
+862 EARRRG

>member
-1 MMERTRLTPMMHQY
+1 MERTRLTPMMHQY
-15 LEIKERHQDAIL
+15 LEIKDRHRDAIL

-36 MFFEDAEKASKVL
+36 MFFEDAEKAAKVL

-93 TEDPKLAKGVVRRE
+93 TEDPKSAKGVVRRE

-124 AGVNNYLVAVTAS
+124 ADLNNFLVSVIAT
-137 RDEYGLAF
+137 RDEYGLSF
-145 TDITTGEFR
+145 TDVTTGEFR
-154 FTQMEGY
+154 FTEIKGY
-161 AALANELGRI
+161 AALTNELGRI
-171 QPRELLVPETGS
+171 QPRELLIPEAQTGALK
-183 DAHRRVRE
+183 DLLE
-191 DYAAVHCTAGPDEWF
+191 DYAGVHCTPGPDPWF
-206 GAAAV
+206 SGAAV
-211 RRLEGAG
+211 QKLNHAG
-218 LHGGPS
+218 IYQGPQ
-224 DEWPLGVRAAAA
+224 DEWPLGVRAAGAI
-236 LRAYLED
+236 LAYLED
-243 RSPGAVPVLTVLE
+243 RSPGAAQVLTSLE
-256 AYRAAHFL
+256 PYRASRFL
-264 MLDEHAQANLELLQ
+264 MLDENTQANLELLR
-278 SFDGSRRGSLLG
+278 SFDGGKRGSLLG
-290 VLEPACTA
+290 ILEPTRTA

-307 ILYPLLDER
+307 ILYPLLDEQE
-316 GIRRRQDAVEELVE
+316 IRRRQETVEELVD
-330 DPDRRRRLRDA
+330 DPEVRRKLRDG
-341 LRGVQDLERL
+341 LHDVQDLERL
-351 AGRVAART
+351 SGRVASRSAT
-359 AGPRDLAAVK
+359 PRDLAAVK
-369 DILRALERVRD
+369 HTLRALEVVRGE
-380 PLQGCASALSADLR
+380 LQPCRSDLLA
-394 DELRSVPEVVDLVQ
+394 ELRSGLNPVPEVVELVE
-408 RALVDEPPAAARSG
+408 RAVVDEPPATVRG
-422 GYVRPGFD
+422 GGLVRAGFD
-430 SELDSLTAIRGNAK
+430 AELDTLASIRGNAK
-444 GWISDLQHQER
+444 GWISELQHKER
-455 QRTGIQSL
+455 QRTGINSL

-476 VTKANLAH
+476 VTNANLPN
-484 VPDDYIRK
+484 VPENYIRK
-492 QTLTNGERFITPEL
+492 QTLANGERFITPEL

-519 ILKIEARIFQELLE
+519 ILKIEARIFADLLD
-533 RIATHY
+533 RVAAHY
-539 TALKQTSLALARLD
+539 QSMKESSLALAKLD
-553 TLGVLAETA
+553 TLLALAETA
-562 VSRHFVRPRVDSSLR
+562 ESRHFVRPRVDSGLT
-577 LSVRAA
+577 LAVTAG

-598 PNDCEMDAEAT
+598 PNDCEMDSETT

-640 FVPADQAH
+640 FVPADAAR

-664 LASGESTFMV
+664 LAAGESTFMV

-744 VKNFNFAVKEWEG
+744 VKNFNFAVKEWQG

-766 EGPASRSYGIQVAG
+766 EGPASRSYGIQVAS
-780 LAGLPGSLIAR
+780 LAGLPRSLIERAR
-791 AKEILKNLEGEEL
+791 EILNNLEGEEL

-814 AEHATEGAQ
+814 AEPASAGAQ
-823 LSLYEPRDRDGRLRE
+823 LMLYESRQDSLRE
-838 KLREIDVN
+838 KLQSIDTNV
-846 GLTPLEALNLL
+846 LTPLEALNVL

-862 EARREG
+862 EARRGG

>member
-1 MMERTRLTPMMHQY
+1 MERTRLTPMMHQY
-15 LEIKERHQDAIL
+15 LEIKDRHRDAIL

-36 MFFEDAEKASKVL
+36 MFFEDAEKAAKVL

-93 TEDPKLAKGVVRRE
+93 TEDPKSAKGVVRRE

-124 AGVNNYLVAVTAS
+124 ADLNNFLVSVIAT
-137 RDEYGLAF
+137 RDEYGLSF
-145 TDITTGEFR
+145 TDVTTGEFR
-154 FTQMEGY
+154 FTEIKGY
-161 AALANELGRI
+161 AALTNELGRI
-171 QPRELLVPETGS
+171 QPRELLIPEAQTGALK
-183 DAHRRVRE
+183 DLLE
-191 DYAAVHCTAGPDEWF
+191 DYAGVHCTPGPDPWF
-206 GAAAV
+206 SGAAV
-211 RRLEGAG
+211 QKLNHAG
-218 LHGGPS
+218 IYQGPQ
-224 DEWPLGVRAAAA
+224 DEWPLGVRAAGAI
-236 LRAYLED
+236 LAYLED
-243 RSPGAVPVLTVLE
+243 RSPGAAQVLTSLE
-256 AYRAAHFL
+256 PYRASRFL
-264 MLDEHAQANLELLQ
+264 MLDENTQANLELLR
-278 SFDGSRRGSLLG
+278 SFDGGKRGSLLG
-290 VLEPACTA
+290 ILEPTRTA

-307 ILYPLLDER
+307 ILYPLLDEQE
-316 GIRRRQDAVEELVE
+316 IRWRQETVEELVD
-330 DPDRRRRLRDA
+330 DPEVRRKLRDG
-341 LRGVQDLERL
+341 LHDVQDLERL
-351 AGRVAART
+351 SGRVASRSAT
-359 AGPRDLAAVK
+359 PRDLAAVK
-369 DILRALERVRD
+369 HTLRALEVVRGE
-380 PLQGCASALSADLR
+380 LQPCRSDLLA
-394 DELRSVPEVVDLVQ
+394 ELRSGLNPVPEVVELVE
-408 RALVDEPPAAARSG
+408 RAVVDEPPATVRG
-422 GYVRPGFD
+422 GGLVRAGFD
-430 SELDSLTAIRGNAK
+430 AELDTLASIRGNAK
-444 GWISDLQHQER
+444 GWISELQHKER
-455 QRTGIQSL
+455 QRTGINSL

-476 VTKANLAH
+476 VTNANLPN
-484 VPDDYIRK
+484 VPENYIRK
-492 QTLTNGERFITPEL
+492 QTLANGERFITPEL

-519 ILKIEARIFQELLE
+519 ILKIEARIFADLLD
-533 RIATHY
+533 RVAAHY
-539 TALKQTSLALARLD
+539 QSMKESSLALAKLD
-553 TLGVLAETA
+553 TLLALAETA
-562 VSRHFVRPRVDSSLR
+562 ESRHFVRPRVDSGLT
-577 LSVRAA
+577 LAVTAG

-598 PNDCEMDAEAT
+598 PNDCEMDSETT

-640 FVPADQAH
+640 FVPADAAR

-664 LASGESTFMV
+664 LAAGESTFMV

-744 VKNFNFAVKEWEG
+744 VKNFNFAVKEWQG

-766 EGPASRSYGIQVAG
+766 EGPASRSYGIQVAS
-780 LAGLPGSLIAR
+780 LAGLPRSLIERAR
-791 AKEILKNLEGEEL
+791 EILNNLEGEEL

-814 AEHATEGAQ
+814 AEPASAGAQ
-823 LSLYEPRDRDGRLRE
+823 LMLYESRQDSLRE
-838 KLREIDVN
+838 KLQSIDTNV
-846 GLTPLEALNLL
+846 LTPLEALNVL

-862 EARREG
+862 EARRGG

>member
-1 MMERTRLTPMMHQY
+1 M
-15 LEIKERHQDAIL
+15 
-27 FFRLGDFYE
+27 
-36 MFFEDAEKASKVL
+36 
-49 DIALTSRNR
+49 
-58 SDGAPVP
+58 P

-124 AGVNNYLVAVTAS
+124 ADLNNFLVSVIAV
-137 RDEYGLAF
+137 RDEYGLSF
-145 TDITTGEFR
+145 TDVTTGEFR
-154 FTQMEGY
+154 FTEIKGY
-161 AALANELGRI
+161 AALTNELGRI
-171 QPRELLVPETGS
+171 QPRELLIPEAQTGALK
-183 DAHRRVRE
+183 DLLE
-191 DYAAVHCTAGPDEWF
+191 DYAGVHCTPGPDPWF
-206 GAAAV
+206 SGAAV
-211 RRLEGAG
+211 QKLNHAG
-218 LHGGPS
+218 IYQGPQ
-224 DEWPLGVRAAAA
+224 DEWPLGVRAAGAI
-236 LRAYLED
+236 LAYLED
-243 RSPGAVPVLTVLE
+243 RSPGAAQVLTALE
-256 AYRAAHFL
+256 PYRASGFL
-264 MLDEHAQANLELLQ
+264 MLDENTQANLELLR
-278 SFDGSRRGSLLG
+278 SFDGGKRGSLLG
-290 VLEPACTA
+290 ILEPTRTA

-307 ILYPLLDER
+307 ILYPLLDEQE
-316 GIRRRQDAVEELVE
+316 IRRRQETVEELVD
-330 DPDRRRRLRDA
+330 DPEVRRKLRDG
-341 LRGVQDLERL
+341 LHDVQDLERL
-351 AGRVAART
+351 SGRVASRSAT
-359 AGPRDLAAVK
+359 PRDLAAVK
-369 DILRALERVRD
+369 HTLRALEVVRGE
-380 PLQGCASALSADLR
+380 LQPCRSDLLA
-394 DELRSVPEVVDLVQ
+394 ELRSGLNPVPEVVELVE
-408 RALVDEPPAAARSG
+408 RAVVDEPPATVRG
-422 GYVRPGFD
+422 GGFVRAGFD
-430 SELDSLTAIRGNAK
+430 DELDTLASIRGNAK
-444 GWISDLQHQER
+444 GWISELQHKER
-455 QRTGIQSL
+455 QRTGINSL

-476 VTKANLAH
+476 VTNANLPN
-484 VPDDYIRK
+484 VPENYIRK
-492 QTLTNGERFITPEL
+492 QTLANGERFITPEL

-519 ILKIEARIFQELLE
+519 ILKIESRIFADLLD
-533 RIATHY
+533 RVAGHY
-539 TALKQTSLALARLD
+539 HSMKESSLALAKLD
-553 TLGVLAETA
+553 TLLALAETA
-562 VSRHFVRPRVDSSLR
+562 ESRHFVRPRVDSGLT
-577 LSVRAA
+577 LAVTAG

-598 PNDCEMDAEAT
+598 PNDCEMDSETT

-640 FVPADQAH
+640 FVPADAAR

-664 LASGESTFMV
+664 LAAGESTFMV

-744 VKNFNFAVKEWEG
+744 VKNFNFAVKEWQG

-766 EGPASRSYGIQVAG
+766 EGPASRSYGIQVAS
-780 LAGLPGSLIAR
+780 LAGLPRSLIERAR
-791 AKEILKNLEGEEL
+791 EILNNLEGEEL

-814 AEHATEGAQ
+814 AEPASAGAQ
-823 LSLYEPRDRDGRLRE
+823 LMLYESRQDSLRE
-838 KLREIDVN
+838 KLQSIDTNV
-846 GLTPLEALNLL
+846 LTPLEALNVL

-862 EARREG
+862 EARRGG

>member
-1 MMERTRLTPMMHQY
+1 MERTRLTPMMHQY
-15 LEIKERHQDAIL
+15 LEIKDRHRDAIL

-36 MFFEDAEKASKVL
+36 MFFEDAEKAAKVL

-93 TEDPKLAKGVVRRE
+93 TEDPKSAKGVVRRE

-124 AGVNNYLVAVTAS
+124 ADLNNFLVSVIAT
-137 RDEYGLAF
+137 RDEYGLSF
-145 TDITTGEFR
+145 TDVTTGEFR
-154 FTQMEGY
+154 FTEIKGY
-161 AALANELGRI
+161 AALTNELGRI
-171 QPRELLVPETGS
+171 QPRELLIPEAQTGALK
-183 DAHRRVRE
+183 DLLE
-191 DYAAVHCTAGPDEWF
+191 DYAGVHCTPGPDPWF
-206 GAAAV
+206 SGAAV
-211 RRLEGAG
+211 QKLNHAG
-218 LHGGPS
+218 IYQGPQ
-224 DEWPLGVRAAAA
+224 DEWPLGVRAAGAI
-236 LRAYLED
+236 LAYLED
-243 RSPGAVPVLTVLE
+243 RSPGAAQVLTALE
-256 AYRAAHFL
+256 PYRASRFL
-264 MLDEHAQANLELLQ
+264 MLDENTQANLELLR
-278 SFDGSRRGSLLG
+278 SFDGGKRGSLLG
-290 VLEPACTA
+290 ILEPTRTA

-307 ILYPLLDER
+307 ILYPLLDEQE
-316 GIRRRQDAVEELVE
+316 IRRRQETVEELVD
-330 DPDRRRRLRDA
+330 DPEVRRKLRDG
-341 LRGVQDLERL
+341 LHHVQDLERL
-351 AGRVAART
+351 SGRVASRSAT
-359 AGPRDLAAVK
+359 PRDLAAVK
-369 DILRALERVRD
+369 HTLRALEVVRGE
-380 PLQGCASALSADLR
+380 LQPCRSDLLA
-394 DELRSVPEVVDLVQ
+394 ELRSGLNPVPEVVELVE
-408 RALVDEPPAAARSG
+408 RAVVDEPPATVRG
-422 GYVRPGFD
+422 GGFVRAGFD
-430 SELDSLTAIRGNAK
+430 AELDALASIRGNAK
-444 GWISDLQHQER
+444 GWISELQHQER
-455 QRTGIQSL
+455 QRTGINSL

-476 VTKANLAH
+476 VTNANLPN
-484 VPDDYIRK
+484 VPENYIRK
-492 QTLTNGERFITPEL
+492 QTLANGERFITPEL

-519 ILKIEARIFQELLE
+519 ILKIESRIFTELLD
-533 RIATHY
+533 RVAAHY
-539 TALKQTSLALARLD
+539 QSMKESSLALAKLD
-553 TLGVLAETA
+553 TLLALAETA
-562 VSRHFVRPRVDSSLR
+562 ESRHFVRPRVDSGLTLAVS
-577 LSVRAA
+577 AG

-598 PNDCEMDAEAT
+598 PNDCEMDSETT

-640 FVPADQAH
+640 FVPADAAR

-664 LASGESTFMV
+664 LAAGESTFMV

-729 THYHELTGLARTRER
+729 THYHELTSLSRTRER
-744 VKNFNFAVKEWEG
+744 VKNFNFAVKEWQG

-766 EGPASRSYGIQVAG
+766 EGPASRSYGIQVAS
-780 LAGLPGSLIAR
+780 LAGLPRSLIERAR
-791 AKEILKNLEGEEL
+791 EILNNLEGEEL

-814 AEHATEGAQ
+814 AEPASAGAQ
-823 LSLYEPRDRDGRLRE
+823 LMLYESRQDSLRE
-838 KLREIDVN
+838 KLQSIDTNV
-846 GLTPLEALNLL
+846 LTPLEALNVL

-862 EARREG
+862 EARRGG